1 MDGAVV
7 VDLVLAYDVGTSG
20 TKAVLVSPDG
30 RVAATAFAPYPLY
43 YPRPGWAEQD
53 PADWWAAVGTAGRQ
67 ALAEAG
73 AMPGQVVG
81 VAFATQMLN
90 VVALD
95 RQAQPLGRCISWL
108 DSRADEDAR
117 RVMRLLGGPTLF
129 AQVVGATL
137 TGKDLLPKYRWLKR
151 HAPDVYRR
159 AASLVDASGYL
170 LYQASG
176 QLVCEWTCASVT
188 GLFSLKTK
196 TWDRALTRLMGL
208 DPARFPTLVPSTAQ
222 VGGLTGG
229 AAAHLGLRP
238 GTPVFAG
245 AGDAMAAAVGSGAVG
260 EGEGHLCLGTSGFV
274 GIVTSRRVTGK
285 AGIATVQS
293 ADPAKLLMIGETEM
307 AAACLNWA
315 ARTLYQGQADDTAVF
330 AAMDAE
336 VAATVPGADGL
347 LFLPWL
353 YGERCPVADERVR
366 GGFINLNP
374 RHTRAHLARAVYEGV
389 ALNLRWILD
398 AMGQY
403 YGLRPDPLRVIGG
416 GARSRPWLQ
425 ILADVTGRRL
435 EVVPQPH
442 IAGAVGAAMLA
453 AVGLGRYPSVEAVK
467 PAIAVGQVVAPGAER
482 GAVYADWYAAFRQ
495 AYPALRPLYHRLN
508 SAKRFLT

>member
-1 MDGAVV
+1 MDGAVA
-7 VDLVLAYDVGTSG
+7 VDLLLAYDVGTSG
-20 TKAVLVSPDG
+20 TKAALVRPDG
-30 RVAATAFAPYPLY
+30 QVAATAFAPYPLY

-53 PADWWAAVGTAGRQ
+53 PADWWAAAGEASRQ
-67 ALAEAG
+67 ALAQAG
-73 AMPGQVVG
+73 ATPGQVVG
-81 VAFATQMLN
+81 LAFATQMLN

-95 RQAQPLGRCISWL
+95 AHAQPLGRCISWL
-108 DSRADEDAR
+108 DSRADDEAR

-129 AQVVGATL
+129 AQLIGATL

-159 AASLVDASGYL
+159 AATLVDASGYL
-170 LYQASG
+170 LYQATG

-188 GLFSLKTK
+188 GLFNLKTK
-196 TWDRALTRLMGL
+196 TWDRALTRFMGL
-208 DPARFPTLVPSTAQ
+208 DPARFPALAPSTAH

-229 AAAHLGLRP
+229 AGTHLGLRP

-260 EGEGHLCLGTSGFV
+260 ESEGHLCLGTSGFA
-274 GIVTSRRVTGK
+274 GIVTGRRVTGK
-285 AGIATVQS
+285 RGIATVQS
-293 ADPAKLLMIGETEM
+293 ADSGKLLMIGETEM
-307 AAACLNWA
+307 AAACLAWA
-315 ARTLYQGQADDTAVF
+315 ARELYGGTADDADVF
-330 AAMDAE
+330 ARMDAE
-336 VAATVPGADGL
+336 VAAIVPGADGL

-353 YGERCPVADERVR
+353 YGERCPVADEHVR

-398 AMGQY
+398 SMDQF

-416 GARSRPWLQ
+416 GARSQPWLQ
-425 ILADVTGRRL
+425 IVADVTGRRL
-435 EVVPQPH
+435 EVVPQPQM
-442 IAGAVGAAMLA
+442 AGAVGAAMLA

-467 PAIAVGQVVAPGAER
+467 PAIRVRQVVEPQSAHRAI
-482 GAVYADWYAAFRQ
+482 YADRYAAFRQ
-495 AYPALRPLYHRLN
+495 VYPALRPLYHRLN
-508 SAKRFLT
+508 KD